1 MEQNWRRGLVSDSAE
16 DGQLVDHCH
25 PATYHNPEPAG
36 RYNLVVIGGGAAGLV
51 SAGGA
56 SMFGGKVAL
65 IERALLGG
73 DCLTFGCVPSKAIL
87 RAARAI
93 YDQRSAERFGGR
105 WSQEP
110 TVDFGAVMRRLRQV
124 RARISQHDSVERFTT
139 TYGVEVHLGEARF
152 LNRETIEVDGRR
164 LHFSR
169 AIVASGGRPS
179 IPVIPGLEEAGY
191 ETNETIFG
199 RTTLPDQLV
208 VLGAGP
214 VGCELAQAFQRFGSQ
229 VTMIEP
235 QRRILPREDPEI
247 SQILADRLHREGVR
261 LHLGTRPVRVERTAE
276 GKRRIHLP
284 SETGD
289 GEIQIECD
297 TILVATGRAPHLEG
311 LCLERAEI
319 AFSAAGI
326 QVNDLLQTTN
336 KRVYA
341 AGDVCSAHKF
351 THAADAMARI
361 AVRNALFA
369 GRERVSRL
377 LIPHCTYTD
386 PEIAHLG
393 WNGMEETSSIDAEQI
408 ETRTEDLC
416 HNDRALLD
424 GEEEGRVRL
433 HIHRRTGKLVGASIA
448 ARHAGDLLATIA
460 VAMTAGITIKSLA
473 RTILPYPTQAEAIR
487 RIADQ
492 YTLDQWGPRQR
503 GLLRRWLAWQ
513 RR

>member
-1 MEQNWRRGLVSDSAE
+1 
-16 DGQLVDHCH
+16 
-25 PATYHNPEPAG
+25 
-36 RYNLVVIGGGAAGLV
+36 
-51 SAGGA
+51 
-56 SMFGGKVAL
+56 
-65 IERALLGG
+65 
-73 DCLTFGCVPSKAIL
+73 
-87 RAARAI
+87 
-93 YDQRSAERFGGR
+93 
-105 WSQEP
+105 
-110 TVDFGAVMRRLRQV
+110 
-124 RARISQHDSVERFTT
+124 
-139 TYGVEVHLGEARF
+139 
-152 LNRETIEVDGRR
+152 
-164 LHFSR
+164 
-169 AIVASGGRPS
+169 
-179 IPVIPGLEEAGY
+179 
-191 ETNETIFG
+191 
-199 RTTLPDQLV
+199 
-208 VLGAGP
+208 
-214 VGCELAQAFQRFGSQ
+214 
-229 VTMIEP
+229 
-235 QRRILPREDPEI
+235 
-247 SQILADRLHREGVR
+247 
-261 LHLGTRPVRVERTAE
+261 VRVERTAE
-276 GKRRIHLP
+276 GKRLIHLP

-289 GEIQIECD
+289 GEIQTECD

-311 LCLERAEI
+311 LCLERAGI

-336 KRVYA
+336 RRVYA

-393 WNGMEETSSIDAEQI
+393 WNGLEETSSIDVEQI
-408 ETRTEDLC
+408 ATRTEDLC

-433 HIHRRTGKLVGASIA
+433 HIHRRTGRLVGASIA

-460 VAMTAGITIKSLA
+460 VAMTAGITIQSLA